1 MKESS
6 KRCFGSAPGK
16 EFYAEYHDK
25 EWGIPVY
32 DDRHLFEMLILEG
45 AQAELSWETIL
56 KGEKSI
62 DESFTILIL

>member
-1 MKESS
+1 MNEIK

-32 DDRHLFEMLILEG
+32 DDNLLFEILILEG
-45 AQAELSWETIL
+45 AQAGLSFETIL
-56 KGEKSI
+56 KKR
-62 DESFTILIL
+62 